1 MEKHTVHSYDN
12 ELNNLRHSVVQMAN
26 LVRELVRIGDQAI
39 KNPAQSFVQL
49 ANDTDLK
56 INHHD
61 RDVENLST
69 HVIALRQPMAI
80 DLRQVIAALKLA
92 VILERMGDL
101 AKKISHRIE
110 FLPIKLAPSLLDLI
124 HEMIAKLD
132 DLLSKVILA
141 YETFDN
147 SLAIDISKQD
157 GIIDEFYIKLMS
169 CLTEEMENKPHETKH
184 LLNIVLI
191 ARNLERIGDYITKI
205 AYITHYIV
213 TGDKKIDD

>member
-26 LVRELVRIGDQAI
+26 LVRELVQIGDNAI
-39 KNPAQSFVQL
+39 KDPAKSFVQL

-110 FLPIKLAPSLLDLI
+110 FLPIKLAPSLEGLI
-124 HEMIAKLD
+124 HEMVAKLD

-147 SLAIDISKQD
+147 SLAIDVSKQD
-157 GIIDEFYIKLMS
+157 GIIDEFYVKLMS
-169 CLTEEMENKPHETKH
+169 HLTEEMENKPHETRH